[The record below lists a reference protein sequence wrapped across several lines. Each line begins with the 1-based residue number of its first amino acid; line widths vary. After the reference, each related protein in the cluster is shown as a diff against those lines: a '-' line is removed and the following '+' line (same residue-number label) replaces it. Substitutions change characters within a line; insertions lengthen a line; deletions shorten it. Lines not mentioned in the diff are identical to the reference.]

1 VIFGQPPT
9 VGKARRCLFKEQ
21 MIYNSPR
28 RELHVNSRKSGVRLV
43 APTTEN

>member
-21 MIYNSPR
+21 LIYNSPR
-28 RELHVNSRKSGVRLV
+28 RELYVNSKEKRRAVGR
-43 APTTEN
+43 ANH